1 MSEKSNI
8 PSIRFAGFTDPWE
21 QRKFSQTAP
30 LQRGFDLP
38 TGKITPGPFPVI
50 MSNGVGAYHN
60 KYKAVGPGVI
70 TGRSG
75 TIGNLHYVETPYWP
89 HNTTL
94 WVTNFQGN
102 NPKFVFYLYE
112 QLDLSRYQAGSGVPT
127 LNRNDVHDAVVSLP
141 SSELEQRRIASFL
154 TRLDS
159 LITLHQR
166 KHDKLVVL
174 KKSMLEQM
182 FPQEGESVPKVRFAG
197 FTDPWEQRKFSD
209 EFVFLRNNTL
219 SRAELSDEEG
229 SVYDVH
235 YGDVLV
241 KYGPMLDL
249 EDRDLPRIADDSV
262 VEKLTCDG
270 LQDGDIVIADTAED
284 FTAGKCVE
292 LWNVG
297 DSQVFAGLHTMPCR
311 PVNHYALG
319 FLGQYFNAP
328 AFHNQLI
335 PLMQGIKVIALSKA
349 VISGA
354 RLVVPSYAEQQ
365 RIGTFFSR
373 LDSLITLHQRKHM
386 RFAFA

>member
-8 PSIRFAGFTDPWE
+8 PSI
-21 QRKFSQTAP
+21 
-30 LQRGFDLP
+30 
-38 TGKITPGPFPVI
+38 
-50 MSNGVGAYHN
+50 
-60 KYKAVGPGVI
+60 
-70 TGRSG
+70 
-75 TIGNLHYVETPYWP
+75 
-89 HNTTL
+89 
-94 WVTNFQGN
+94 
-102 NPKFVFYLYE
+102 
-112 QLDLSRYQAGSGVPT
+112 
-127 LNRNDVHDAVVSLP
+127 
-141 SSELEQRRIASFL
+141 
-154 TRLDS
+154 
-159 LITLHQR
+159 
-166 KHDKLVVL
+166 
-174 KKSMLEQM
+174 
-182 FPQEGESVPKVRFAG
+182 RFAG

-292 LWNVG
+292 LRNVG

-328 AFHNQLI
+328 TFHNQLI